1 MYSLQRNWMAQKCTC
16 PYLTKGKGSRYDL
29 GSAHEIDSCET
40 GREKGKDTSS
50 SSGAMWATQLCPT
63 LFDPMDCSPSD
74 SSGHG
79 ILQAR
84 ILEWVAIPFSG
95 ESSWPRDRTQGS
107 NPGLLIA
114 DRFFAV
120 WATRALWADRDSGTC
135 HNCRFWSHQE
145 HQWAEGAVKAAAVS
159 AMWTAAAGPHRWEP
173 KAQEAAPLGLTPP
186 VLPWLGEHPSLCT
199 SIPQITGI
207 LVSCP
212 YRMVHIIWKW
222 SRSVTC
228 NSLQPHGL

>member
-107 NPGLLIA
+107 NPGLLHRRQILCCLSYQGPVSRQRLWHMSELSVLESPGA
-114 DRFFAV
+114 PMGWGGSEGSSSISHVNCSCRTTPLRTKSSGSSALRPNSSSLAMAW
-120 WATRALWADRDSGTC
+120 WAPKPVHKYSSNNRNTCFLPLQNGT
-135 HNCRFWSHQE
+135 HYMKVKSPSHIQ
-145 HQWAEGAVKAAAVS
+145 
-159 AMWTAAAGPHRWEP
+159 
-173 KAQEAAPLGLTPP
+173 L
-186 VLPWLGEHPSLCT
+186 
-199 SIPQITGI
+199 
-207 LVSCP
+207 
-212 YRMVHIIWKW
+212 
-222 SRSVTC
+222 
-228 NSLQPHGL
+228 LQPHGL